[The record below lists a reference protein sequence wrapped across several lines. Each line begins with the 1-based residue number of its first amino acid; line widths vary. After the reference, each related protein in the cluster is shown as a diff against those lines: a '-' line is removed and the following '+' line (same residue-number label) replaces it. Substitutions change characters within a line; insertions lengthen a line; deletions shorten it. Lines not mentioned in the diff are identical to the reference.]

1 MSGGERISRMDR
13 ARFYRETQLFAERHL
28 PILQAWVDGHKTVDE
43 MASVIGKIP
52 QTVRKLRTEI
62 TSVMTEGVGKDS
74 IAKAVTYALIHLTES
89 LNFEV
94 IDAIRPKRQFTER
107 EIAVIHLIVEGF
119 NNGQIADALSLT
131 RWEVRRSKNA
141 ILENLGVDSIYT
153 VIAWGFRSVMR
164 RRES

>member
-1 MSGGERISRMDR
+1 MLERGRHR
-13 ARFYRETQLFAERHL
+13 LYRRETQLFAERHL
-28 PILQAWVDGHKTVDE
+28 PILQAWVDGYKTVDE
-43 MASVIGKIP
+43 MASVIGKNTE
-52 QTVRKLRTEI
+52 TVRKLRTEI
-62 TSVMTEGVGKDS
+62 TSVLTEGIGKDP
-74 IAKAVTYALIHLTES
+74 IAKAVTFALIHLTES

-107 EIAVIHLIVEGF
+107 EIAVIPLIVEGF

>member
-74 IAKAVTYALIHLTES
+74 IAKAVTYALIHLTER

-94 IDAIRPKRQFTER
+94 IDAIRPRRQFTER
-107 EIAVIHLIVEGF
+107 EIAVIPLIAVGF
-119 NNGQIADALSLT
+119 SNQQIADTLSLT
-131 RWEVRRSKNA
+131 LWEIRCSKNT
-141 ILENLGVDSIYT
+141 ILENLGVDSVYT